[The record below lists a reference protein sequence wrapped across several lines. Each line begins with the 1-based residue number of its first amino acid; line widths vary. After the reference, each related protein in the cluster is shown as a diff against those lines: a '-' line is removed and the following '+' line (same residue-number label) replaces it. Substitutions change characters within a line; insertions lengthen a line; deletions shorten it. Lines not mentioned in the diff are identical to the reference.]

1 LERLV
6 TLYAIFDPQ
15 PGKAHLPMPVAEKFS
30 WLAALLPP
38 VFLLLHGL
46 WLETLAWVLGVAA
59 LVVVTP
65 LIGDSAAFW
74 LFVLSAVWLGLSAP
88 ALRRHALLW
97 RGWRYRGER
106 IAADADLAQ
115 LEAMR

>member
-1 LERLV
+1 M
-6 TLYAIFDPQ
+6 TIYTIFDPK
-15 PGKAHLPMPVAEKFS
+15 PGKADLPAAVPEQFS
-30 WLAALLPP
+30 WLAAILPP

-46 WLETLAWVLGVAA
+46 WLETLAWGLGVAA
-59 LVVVTP
+59 LLVVTP
-65 LIGDSAAFW
+65 FIGDGAAFW
-74 LFVLSAVWLGLSAP
+74 LYVLGAIWLGLSAP
-88 ALRRHALLW
+88 GLRRHALHW